1 MSTGAS
7 GAEHD
12 RPGDRC
18 ARLDTRPA
26 VRREHAR
33 PSMEDLMIDSSMLE
47 FLISILIAVI
57 IMAGLLIW
65 LS

>member
-1 MSTGAS
+1 MVARRLGSRFA
-7 GAEHD
+7 D
-12 RPGDRC
+12 RH
-18 ARLDTRPA
+18 
-26 VRREHAR
+26 VV
-33 PSMEDLMIDSSMLE
+33 EDWMIDSSMLG